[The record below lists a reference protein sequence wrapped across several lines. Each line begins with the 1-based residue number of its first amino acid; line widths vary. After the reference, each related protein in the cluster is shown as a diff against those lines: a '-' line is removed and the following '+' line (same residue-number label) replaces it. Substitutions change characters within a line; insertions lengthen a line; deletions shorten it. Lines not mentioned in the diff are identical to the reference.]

1 MLELWVL
8 VWVALVDPIS
18 GAWVDNFGYYNSQE
32 ECIVAMRE
40 AEIMVNRTSEG
51 MMCLELVQPPAY
63 VIDGAE
69 TEESWN
75 GTTGERMEL
84 Q

>member
-8 VWVALVDPIS
+8 VWVSLTDPVS
-18 GAWVDNFGYYNSQE
+18 GAWVDNFGMYQTHD
-32 ECIVAMRE
+32 ECIYAMRE
-40 AEIMVNRTSEG
+40 AEIMINRVNEG
-51 MMCLELVQPPAY
+51 MLCLQFETVPY
-63 VIDGAE
+63 RIDGVE

-75 GTTGERMEL
+75 GTTGERMVL